1 MGIGM
6 PRIEEL
12 LIDLYGC
19 RADLNDEGFL
29 CKLLKRAAENAG
41 AKVLHRVAWRFSPV
55 GISVILILSETHISI
70 HTWPEYRYAALDIF
84 LCGEGKNPEAAWTVI
99 KEALKPVDFR
109 IKRIERTV
117 EARG

>member
-1 MGIGM
+1 M

-19 RADLNDEGFL
+19 RADLNDERFL
-29 CKLLKRAAENAG
+29 CELLERAAENAG
-41 AKVLHRVAWRFSPV
+41 AKVLHRVTWRFSPV

-109 IKRIERTV
+109 IKRIERIV
-117 EARG
+117 EARS